1 VGEVRVLVEGL
12 NLNVAKSFL
21 GKNVN
26 LHLKDGSV
34 VVNVRVD
41 EIRRD
46 LLKGEVYVRC
56 CPIRESLS
64 PPDTFK
70 ENHLG

>member
-1 VGEVRVLVEGL
+1 MEQDSRQGVGGVRTLVEGL

-34 VVNVRVD
+34 VVNVQVD
-41 EIRRD
+41 EIRKD
-46 LLKGEVYVRC
+46 ALKAK
-56 CPIRESLS
+56 
-64 PPDTFK
+64 FM
-70 ENHLG
+70 